1 MKRAKK
7 PLLILLSLILL
18 LSPILSGCSLVS
30 VVTETDGEASES
42 APAKTNANTTAK
54 ATETTAT
61 TAVTTEATT
70 GGHTDPPP
78 TPELTKKTVPDD
90 PYTPTLFVPEY
101 DEEYEDLIQQGKTE
115 LGASEYSDPARTV
128 TTYER
133 KLPLSCALDRAETR
147 DELVEIASFHAF
159 YRESPFQVAL
169 GYAATEA
176 EEELDY
182 LYYNSDLIPS
192 LCSVSGSL
200 ADGVLQVN
208 LIFYPESYLITPRD
222 TVPAKVLGGENTPP
236 NGTDTFPGLGPAHG
250 VSVWDSEQAAYALSH
265 GYAISPIAGSPA
277 ESLVNAAKTVLAGMI
292 DDTMTE
298 WQIAYRVYHW
308 LVENV
313 AYDYAGDRWAG
324 NSLDKA
330 YQPDMVPA
338 RMASFRAEGPLLYE
352 VGVCFGY
359 AKAAALLLGLEGI
372 DARRV
377 VSFSEEYLGWQPGRT
392 WTFGD
397 TIQVHSYNYLRIDGY
412 DYLFDLSFA
421 KDNKLS
427 VATTSGPDAVLGSTK
442 DYCVGL
448 SKEEHLTVY
457 PEFPDDPYTRS
468 GEYNPGSYH
477 YLTNITYDGTHALLL
492 SSQAE
497 AQAYYTYLLNTVF
510 SQGAEFR
517 SVTLFYTSAAYSS
530 QKLQQFLNS
539 TGVPYES
546 IRKDA
551 VNSRTGADVMVKIS
565 FGK

>member
-30 VVTETDGEASES
+30 VVTEIDGETSGTE
-42 APAKTNANTTAK
+42 PAKTNANTTAK

-70 GGHTDPPP
+70 GDHTDPPP
-78 TPELTKKTVPDD
+78 PPVLTKKTVPDD
-90 PYTPTLFVPEY
+90 PYTPTLSVPEY

-133 KLPLSCALDRAETR
+133 KLPLSCSLDRAETR
-147 DELVEIASFHAF
+147 DELVEIASFRGF
-159 YRESPFQVAL
+159 YREGSFSVTL
-169 GYAATEA
+169 GYPATEA

-182 LYYNSDLIPS
+182 LYYNSELIPS

-200 ADGVLQVN
+200 DAGILHVN
-208 LIFYPESYLITPRD
+208 LIFYPETYLVSPRT
-222 TVPAKVLGGENTPP
+222 TVFAEILGGENAKP
-236 NGTDTFPGLGPAHG
+236 NGTDTLPGLDPVNGI
-250 VSVWDSEQAAYALSH
+250 SVWDSEQACYALSR
-265 GYAISPIAGSPA
+265 GYAIAPIAGSPA
-277 ESLVNAAKTVLAGMI
+277 EELVTAAQNILLGLV
-292 DDTMTE
+292 DDTMNE
-298 WQIAYRVYHW
+298 FQIAYRVYRW

-338 RMASFRAEGPLLYE
+338 RMASFRAEGPILYE

-427 VATTSGPDAVLGSTK
+427 VATTSGPDAVLGSMK
-442 DYCVGL
+442 DYCIGL